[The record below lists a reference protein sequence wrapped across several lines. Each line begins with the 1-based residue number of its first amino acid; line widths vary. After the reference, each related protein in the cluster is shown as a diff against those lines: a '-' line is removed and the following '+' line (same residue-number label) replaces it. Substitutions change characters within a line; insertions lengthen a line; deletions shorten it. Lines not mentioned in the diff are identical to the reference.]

1 MKKLISFVLAF
12 ALLLTLI
19 LPATADT
26 TIKQDSIVQ
35 TGSMTLNYTVAVTY
49 TVIIPESVTIDPVT
63 KTGSGT
69 ITIEAGALIPYEN
82 HLQINISSENYD
94 TDAKKFMMQEKSN
107 SSDYLYYTI
116 KDEKTSNEIS
126 TGACV
131 LAADSNEA
139 ASVTLVYQAEP
150 TYSGTYTDTL
160 TFTVVVQP
168 EI

>member
-26 TIKQDSIVQ
+26 TIKQDSSVQ

-69 ITIEAGALIPYEN
+69 ITVEAGVLIPFGN
-82 HLQINISSENYD
+82 
-94 TDAKKFMMQEKSN
+94 
-107 SSDYLYYTI
+107 
-116 KDEKTSNEIS
+116 
-126 TGACV
+126 V
-131 LAADSNEA
+131 L
-139 ASVTLVYQAEP
+139 
-150 TYSGTYTDTL
+150 
-160 TFTVVVQP
+160 
-168 EI
+168 